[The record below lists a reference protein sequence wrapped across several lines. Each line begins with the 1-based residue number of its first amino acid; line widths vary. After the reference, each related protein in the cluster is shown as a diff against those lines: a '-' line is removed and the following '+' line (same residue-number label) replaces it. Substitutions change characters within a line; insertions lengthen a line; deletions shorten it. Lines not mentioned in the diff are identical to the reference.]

1 MKRLW
6 AWFGV
11 TAAVVVLVGSGVYYY
26 ARSRPAAQP
35 QRVRD
40 PGFLVILSIR
50 TLEREPETR
59 LTREQIARV
68 LPFVKALKDVPLS
81 DTDASMAIVRAVREI
96 FTAEQRAALEEARKR
111 LQERARAQGV
121 PGGQGVPGRQGV
133 PGGQG
138 PGGAALGAG
147 LGPGGAGGG
156 EGITDEERAQR
167 RVRTF
172 ERMIRYLE
180 QRMKS

>member
-11 TAAVVVLVGSGVYYY
+11 TAAVVVMVGAGVYYY

-35 QRVRD
+35 QRPRD
-40 PGFLVILSIR
+40 PGFLVITSIR
-50 TLEREPETR
+50 ILEREPETR

-68 LPFVKALKDVPLS
+68 LPFIKALKDVPLS
-81 DTDASMAIVRAVREI
+81 DVEAAMAIVGAVGRV
-96 FTAEQRAALEEARKR
+96 FTPEQRAVLEESRKR
-111 LQERARAQGV
+111 FQERARAQGV
-121 PGGQGVPGRQGV
+121 PGGPGV

-138 PGGAALGAG
+138 AGGAALGAG
-147 LGPGGAGGG
+147 LGPGGAGAG
-156 EGITDEERAQR
+156 EGFTDEERAQR

-180 QRMKS
+180 RRMKS

>member
-1 MKRLW
+1 MKRRW

-11 TAAVVVLVGSGVYYY
+11 TVAVVVLVGSGVYYY

-35 QRVRD
+35 QRPRD

-68 LPFVKALKDVPLS
+68 LPFIKALKDVPLS

-96 FTAEQRAALEEARKR
+96 FTAEQRAALEESRKR
-111 LQERARAQGV
+111 FQERARAQGV
-121 PGGQGVPGRQGV
+121 PGGQGA
-133 PGGQG
+133 
-138 PGGAALGAG
+138 GGAALGAG
-147 LGPGGAGGG
+147 LGPGGAGAG